1 MTAKEFIKKK
11 WPEGE
16 ILPDMTTAQEALD
29 ILADHFLGH
38 ENTIIQGYSAT
49 VGQWNT
55 EVVAA
60 MLARYPSGKIRR
72 IHKST

>member
-1 MTAKEFIKKK
+1 MDVKDFVKNK
-11 WPEGE
+11 WVEGE
-16 ILPDMTTAQEALD
+16 LLPLMTDAEEALD

-55 EVVAA
+55 EIVAA
-60 MLARYPSGKIRR
+60 ILARYPSGKIRR
-72 IHKST
+72 IRKDT